1 LGNIE
6 AKKTSMALLSSKE
19 KKYIDI
25 KFVFLFM
32 ESHQLIIFSLL
43 VDFDESL
50 SLFSNLETKI

>member
-1 LGNIE
+1 ME